1 MALNALLKISNA
13 VGESKM
19 PEHVGWIEIQGWD
32 WEVEADTSWTK
43 GGGASVGKPNP
54 GKMNF
59 EHYFDTSST
68 NILRNIFSG
77 QSFESIE
84 LHMMKSTGKKSLANA
99 KTGAMA
105 ASGGSTMD
113 TFFKMFMSDA
123 FITKVANSAT
133 DEGNVVQKV
142 EMVFKE
148 VKFWYRP
155 QRDDGSL
162 GEVKEVS
169 WDIPAG
175 KVK

>member
-1 MALNALLKISNA
+1 MALNALINIANA
-13 VGESKM
+13 KGECRI
-19 PEHVGWIEIQGWD
+19 PDHLGWIEIQGWD

-59 EHYFDTSST
+59 EHYFDTSSC

-77 QSFESIE
+77 QSFDSIE
-84 LHMMKSTGKKSLANA
+84 LHMMKNTGRPGLAKPGALSPST
-99 KTGAMA
+99 TQ
-105 ASGGSTMD
+105 D
-113 TFFKMFMSDA
+113 IFFKMLMSDA
-123 FITKVANSAT
+123 FITKVATAAT

-142 EMVFKE
+142 ELVFKE

-155 QRDDGSL
+155 QRDDNSL
-162 GEVKEVS
+162 GEVKEVA